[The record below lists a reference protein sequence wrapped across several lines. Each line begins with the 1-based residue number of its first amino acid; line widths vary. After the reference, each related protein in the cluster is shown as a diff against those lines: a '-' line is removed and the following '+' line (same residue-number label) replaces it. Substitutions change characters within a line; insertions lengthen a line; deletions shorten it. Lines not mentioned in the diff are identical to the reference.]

1 MKKKLWVL
9 QCIVLLC
16 AVATVVIPAGAESIK
31 SLPSSSLPA
40 KSEWKKMRPA
50 SFEAT
55 NESAYKQCLR
65 TAGLSDGDALN
76 YEKCLILKDKLE
88 HAERYP
94 VDEQCHWTLV
104 PDDIVFNYMNGITN
118 GRSGVKQLVKKKLGR
133 EDKAQ
138 LCSLGHG
145 WYSYFFRGDA
155 GKSCNNV
162 GFVYVMPTPPTP
174 PVKEVIKY
182 HKVLF
187 SDPVHSGTYQHLD
200 ALLIENCCG
209 RDIFIPSYNFYLEDN
224 SLKSTGYTEQR
235 D

>member
-9 QCIVLLC
+9 QCIVMFC
-16 AVATVVIPAGAESIK
+16 VMATVVIHAGAEATNP
-31 SLPSSSLPA
+31 LPSSSLPA

-55 NESAYKQCLR
+55 TKSAYKQCLR
-65 TAGLSDGDALN
+65 TAGLSDGDALDD
-76 YEKCLILKDKLE
+76 EKCLILKHKLDQ
-88 HAERYP
+88 AERYP

-104 PDDIVFNYMNGITN
+104 PDDIVFNYMNGSIN
-118 GRSGVKQLVKKKLGR
+118 GRSGVSELVKKKLGR

-138 LCSLGHG
+138 LCSLGDG

-162 GFVYVMPTPPTP
+162 GFVYVMPTPL
-174 PVKEVIKY
+174 VKEVTKY
-182 HKVLF
+182 HKVQF
-187 SDPVHSGTYQHLD
+187 SDPVYSGTYQHLD
-200 ALLIENCCG
+200 ALLIENCCCG
-209 RDIFIPSYNFYLEDN
+209 RRDIFIPSYNFYLEDN